1 MAGRAGAIELDSVQA
16 RTGGR
21 SARVREA
28 VLSAVREELME
39 DGYAGLSHI
48 AVGRRAGVDPATV
61 YRRWPSRSRL
71 AVDAIIELA
80 ENAVPLP
87 DTGRLGTDLKA
98 LHKSVTLLLAEER
111 TLRLFQAF
119 SAATFEQ
126 DPDVAKALRAFWRR
140 RISAATV
147 IFDRAAA
154 RGEINSPRNPGE
166 LIEQL
171 VAPIYFRALVTRA
184 PLDRRLTDRSV
195 ERVLS
200 VLVA

>member
-1 MAGRAGAIELDSVQA
+1 MVARTGIELDGVQA

-28 VLSAVREELME
+28 VLSAVRQELME

-87 DTGRLGTDLKA
+87 DTGQLESDLMA
-98 LHKSVTLLLAEER
+98 LHKSVSALLADER

-119 SAATFEQ
+119 SAASIEQ
-126 DPDVAKALRAFWRR
+126 DPDVSEALRAFWRR

-147 IFDRAAA
+147 VFDRAAD
-154 RGEINSPRNPGE
+154 RGEIERPRRPGE

-184 PLDRRLTDRSV
+184 PLDRHLTNHSVARVRS
-195 ERVLS
+195 
-200 VLVA
+200 LVPM